1 MYESDLGINAVIH
14 NQKGIGTMTS
24 LSASSAF
31 FYSNKNTKQG
41 IIEISALGTEMS
53 NL

>member
-1 MYESDLGINAVIH
+1 MKVTWTLTLLSTTR
-14 NQKGIGTMTS
+14 KGIGTMTS